1 MLNEP
6 YADDVFSFD
15 QQAAWA
21 DIGRREERERCA
33 KIAEEAHWDGH
44 SDGIAGRKI
53 AARIRNGTEPLL
65 GCDPPQAETRF
76 KSERERC
83 AKIVQNVRPGVPRS
97 RIVELIHDGNHNP
110 PDEVIR

>member
-1 MLNEP
+1 MPKEHSVVEESSSKLRDEARQFLQGLNCFCN
-6 YADDVFSFD
+6 DQIVDRDV
-15 QQAAWA
+15 
-21 DIGRREERERCA
+21 E
-33 KIAEEAHWDGH
+33 
-44 SDGIAGRKI
+44 SDLDAVL
-53 AARIRNGTEPLL
+53 A
-65 GCDPPQAETRF
+65 RF